1 MKLFLQRC
9 ELTNYK
15 GLKIIITFALKL
27 KVFYTQLL
35 IMRKLLLSLC
45 LIAIFGIV
53 ATIINLKM
61 IESPKIE
68 SQNISEINNVKIP
81 HSKKENIS
89 QETNLESSCCS
100 KILKK

>member
-45 LIAIFGIV
+45 LIAIFGIG
-53 ATIINLKM
+53 ATIISLKM

-81 HSKKENIS
+81 QSKKENIS

>member
-1 MKLFLQRC
+1 
-9 ELTNYK
+9 
-15 GLKIIITFALKL
+15 
-27 KVFYTQLL
+27 
-35 IMRKLLLSLC
+35 MRKLLLSLC
-45 LIAIFGIV
+45 LIAIFGIG

-61 IESPKIE
+61 IESPKIESPKIE

>member
-45 LIAIFGIV
+45 LIAIFGIG

>member
-15 GLKIIITFALKL
+15 GLKIINI
-27 KVFYTQLL
+27 QLL

-45 LIAIFGIV
+45 LIAIFGIG
-53 ATIINLKM
+53 ATIISLKM

-81 HSKKENIS
+81 QSKKENIS

>member
-27 KVFYTQLL
+27 KVFYIQLL